1 MSLFIEVDD
10 VEKGCQVII
19 NLDEVMEIAPKVR
32 RENGVLVDDGCDL
45 FFPDSASVGG
55 KRAMKVANSYSLFKQ
70 LVMQMVSAD
79 DIARVHEKAAK
90 VAGKKEPAPVPELN
104 IPTFKK

>member
-32 RENGVLVDDGCDL
+32 REGTRLVDDGCDI
-45 FFPDSASVGG
+45 FFPDAASVGG

-79 DIARVHEKAAK
+79 DIAKTHERIAK
-90 VAGKKEPAPVPELN
+90 GAGKKEPAPVPELN
-104 IPTFKK
+104 IPKFTK